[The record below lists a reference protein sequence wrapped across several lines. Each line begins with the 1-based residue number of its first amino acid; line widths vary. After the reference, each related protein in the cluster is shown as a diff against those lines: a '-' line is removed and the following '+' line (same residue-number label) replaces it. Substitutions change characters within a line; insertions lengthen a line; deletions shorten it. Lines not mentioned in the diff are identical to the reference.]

1 MFNSRRGPFF
11 LLFAFCWMRE
21 AGGSG
26 SEGKREEDEVR
37 GKGVEAR
44 GWKEAREWK
53 EVEVKKERGRERV
66 RLVFFFLR
74 RQGSPSVS
82 NCSPV
87 LSLSSRTGH
96 LPRKFNL
103 FFTSRCLITIEKRA
117 IGGDSRVNE
126 SLGKW
131 REKKRR
137 KKTTLARVLFLP
149 FHYLPRRLPLETSPN
164 RSLPPLRFQQK
175 AKKGAAPGIEPGASP
190 MFMFYRQYGGGK
202 EFFLLLNPST
212 QLFPKGESYH

>member
-66 RLVFFFLR
+66 RLVFFFFFGKDLHP
-74 RQGSPSVS
+74 SPTA
-82 NCSPV
+82 P
-87 LSLSSRTGH
+87 LFSLCRVEQDTSLANLIYFLLPDVSSR
-96 LPRKFNL
+96 
-103 FFTSRCLITIEKRA
+103 
-117 IGGDSRVNE
+117 
-126 SLGKW
+126 
-131 REKKRR
+131 
-137 KKTTLARVLFLP
+137 
-149 FHYLPRRLPLETSPN
+149 
-164 RSLPPLRFQQK
+164 
-175 AKKGAAPGIEPGASP
+175 
-190 MFMFYRQYGGGK
+190 
-202 EFFLLLNPST
+202 
-212 QLFPKGESYH
+212 